1 MAEQSAAAPRS
12 RRLKIS
18 YSSYPSNVCKPIR
31 PVPYLRLRGF
41 WLAQAGFHVDQN
53 VRIDIEAGR
62 ITIVPMDGGNE

>member
-1 MAEQSAAAPRS
+1 MSDQSATKLSS
-12 RRLKIS
+12 RKLKIS

>member
-1 MAEQSAAAPRS
+1 MSDQSATKLSS
-12 RRLKIS
+12 RKLKIS

-62 ITIVPMDGGNE
+62 ITIVPMNGGNE